1 MEMVKTIA
9 KPIYNWMIST
19 DNDPVMEK
27 FTNRMLPE
35 TEFRGHH
42 DEHKIS
48 SHAQQG
54 DGATVWHTMSRKSM
68 MWNPEQNFENDKNNV
83 HIQCRKNVKLVDDAL
98 KERLKSVSLVVTTL
112 LTSLHDTTTENLN
125 KGFKVATDNLDKL
138 ANTTERMM
146 GKVEQILEILADSP
160 QVIVLITMSIIVSV
174 ATVINL
180 IIGMQNMKLAKALKF
195 ENKQNTEQ
203 ILQKFTEKW
212 NESDAM

>member
-1 MEMVKTIA
+1 
-9 KPIYNWMIST
+9 
-19 DNDPVMEK
+19 
-27 FTNRMLPE
+27 
-35 TEFRGHH
+35 
-42 DEHKIS
+42 
-48 SHAQQG
+48 
-54 DGATVWHTMSRKSM
+54 
-68 MWNPEQNFENDKNNV
+68 MWNSQQNFGDDKNNV
-83 HIQCRKNVKLVDDAL
+83 YIQCRKNVKLVDDAL

-180 IIGMQNMKLAKALKF
+180 IIGV
-195 ENKQNTEQ
+195 
-203 ILQKFTEKW
+203 
-212 NESDAM
+212 